1 MKNAPLLCVA
11 LAVLCGAF
19 CDESHAQAANV
30 PEPLKPWES
39 WAAWNDEALLQSPA
53 PYAAADTPLT
63 FWPSELQLAATESGA
78 TFRQTVTVYSA
89 SWVPLPGGALVW
101 PSGVASGG
109 KPLAVLER
117 EGRPVVRLLPGTQE
131 ISGTLAWK
139 SMPQN
144 LPLPPQTGVVRLEVD
159 GKPVESPL
167 WDGAGRLWLKRD
179 ASPEEA
185 AGPDFLSVNLYAALD
200 DGIPL
205 WLRTRVELIVS
216 GKSREE
222 DLGNILPEGWE
233 VSSVDSPIPVAIDAG
248 GRAKAQVRAG
258 RWMINVSAFRLD
270 DARELQFASG
280 AEPAAES
287 VLIGLRLRP
296 DFRIIEFAGV
306 SPVDVTMT
314 TYPED
319 WRDLPVYQWPT
330 AEGLRIEERLRG
342 MGEQAPEG
350 LRIARAIWLDEDGR
364 GMTFRDTIRGTRQKI
379 WRLDAA
385 TGQELG
391 SVRIDG
397 TGQLITRDP
406 ADGAPGVEIRSRN
419 LSLEATGRM
428 AKGKTFPATGW
439 KTDADNLEV
448 TLNLPPGWRLFAL
461 FGADWVRGDWLTSW
475 SLLDIFVVL
484 IFTLAMFRLRGAGAA
499 VLAFAALALSYREFD
514 APQLLWLALLAPV
527 AILSVVPPGRLR
539 MLVQIW
545 KWATVIIFVLSVV
558 PFLSLQIQQA
568 IYPQLERVPGF
579 FTGGFAGHA
588 GGFVGEI
595 EDSRRSD
602 STVVAESVPASV
614 DSYAKSKLVPQQARN
629 IQSQNQNMLYEAKAR
644 IQTGPGVPEWYW
656 RVVRFGWNGPVTAA
670 QTFHPIFISSGL
682 ERLLTVLR
690 IVLVVA
696 VALVVLG
703 VRRIPV
709 PSAAPLLIMALLLGA
724 VPSKAQFPEAGMLET
739 LRERL
744 VEKRDL
750 PPMAAEIP
758 VVTLSLADR
767 KLVME
772 AEIHAAA
779 LVAVPL
785 PGRLP
790 AWSPVTV
797 AVDGK
802 PGAALRRDDNYLW
815 VALAP
820 GVHTVRVEGVIG
832 DASEWEWTFQLKPR
846 RVRVE
851 APGWNVSGINP
862 DGVPEQQV
870 FFARQQKTTAAEA
883 AYDRQD
889 YQAVAV
895 VERELE
901 LGLIWQVRTTVRRL
915 TPPGKALSLRVPL
928 LEGENM
934 LSGNVPIKNGAAEV
948 RLSAG
953 EQAVSWESELVLAD
967 RLELAAR
974 EGDTW
979 AEQWKLVVSPVWNV
993 NFEGLAPIFE
1003 NDAGDLVPVW
1013 RPWPGEKVG
1022 ISIGRPEPVPGAT
1035 VTVRRVNHGVGI
1047 GDRQR
1052 TSTLDLA
1059 LTSSLG
1065 EDFLVGLPEGAQITS
1080 LSRDGKD
1087 MPVRMD
1093 GDRVVIPLRPGEQD
1107 VRIAWKTSVALT
1119 SRAQV
1124 EPVTL
1129 PVESANINTTVTM
1142 PGNRWVLWTGGPQR
1156 GPAVR
1161 FWTVLV
1167 FSLAAA
1173 VVLGRL
1179 KSSPLRAPE
1188 WMLLGIGLT
1197 QVTLPEAL
1205 IVVGWLFLL
1214 VWRGRPSFQKLAP
1227 GAYNLMQAVVVIATA
1242 VALGVLIRAVAAG
1255 LLGSPEMFITGNG
1268 STSGSLQWY
1277 LDRAAATL
1285 PEPFVQSVS
1294 VWWYRLAMLVWAL
1307 WLAVATLRWLV
1318 RGWNAFTSGGAF
1330 RSMRKATAPPAVPE
1344 GK

>member
-11 LAVLCGAF
+11 LAVLCGAS
-19 CDESHAQAANV
+19 CHEGHAQTARI

-53 PYAAADTPLT
+53 PYASQDTPLT
-63 FWPSELQLAATESGA
+63 FWPSELQLSATESGA
-78 TFRQTVTVYSA
+78 TLRQTVTVYSA

-117 EGRPVVRLLPGTQE
+117 EGRPVVRLLPGTQD
-131 ISGTLAWK
+131 ISGMLAWK

-144 LPLPPQTGVVRLEVD
+144 VPLPPQTGVVRLEVD
-159 GKPVESPL
+159 GKSVESPL
-167 WDGAGRLWLKRD
+167 WDGEGRLWLKRD

-233 VSSVDSPIPVAIDAG
+233 VSSVDSPIPVALDAG

-270 DARELQFASG
+270 DARELRFASG
-280 AEPAAES
+280 AGPAAES
-287 VLIGLRLRP
+287 VLIGLRLQP

-330 AEGLRIEERLRG
+330 AEALRIEERLRG

-364 GMTFRDTIRGTRQKI
+364 GMTFRDTISGMRQKI

-385 TGQELG
+385 AGQELG

-406 ADGAPGVEIRSRN
+406 SDGAPGVEIRSRN

-428 AKGKTFPATGW
+428 AKGETFPATGW

-484 IFTLAMFRLRGAGAA
+484 IFTLAIFRLRGAGAA
-499 VLAFAALALSYREFD
+499 ILAFAALALSYREFD

-539 MLVQIW
+539 WVVQMW
-545 KWATVIIFVLSVV
+545 KWATVIVFVLAAV

-568 IYPQLERVPGF
+568 IYPQLERVPSVFGDA
-579 FTGGFAGHA
+579 T
-588 GGFVGEI
+588 
-595 EDSRRSD
+595 SRATEMSRSD
-602 STVVAESVPASV
+602 EPAAEAAAAP
-614 DSYAKSKLVPQQARN
+614 DESYALSKLMPSSPRSRN
-629 IQSQNQNMLYEAKAR
+629 VQSQNQNMLYEAKAR

-656 RVVRFGWNGPVTAA
+656 RVVRFGWNVPVTAA
-670 QTFHPIFISSGL
+670 QTFHPVFISSGL

-690 IVLVVA
+690 ILLVVA
-696 VALVVLG
+696 LTLVLLG
-703 VRRIPV
+703 LRRIPV
-709 PSAAPLLIMALLLGA
+709 TSATPLLIAALLLGA
-724 VPSKAQFPEAGMLET
+724 VPAQAQFPEPGMIET

-750 PPMAAEIP
+750 PPMAAEIS
-758 VVTLSLADR
+758 VVTLNLADR

-790 AWSPVTV
+790 AWSPVSVT
-797 AVDGK
+797 VDGK

-815 VALAP
+815 VAVTQ
-820 GVHTVRVEGVIG
+820 GVHVVRVEGVIG

-870 FFARQQKTTAAEA
+870 FFARQQKTAAAEA
-883 AYDRQD
+883 VYDRQD

-915 TPPGKALSLRVPL
+915 TPPGKAIALRVPL
-928 LEGENM
+928 LDGENV
-934 LSGNVPIKNGAAEV
+934 LSGNVPLKNGAAEV
-948 RLSAG
+948 RLPAG
-953 EQAVSWESELVLAD
+953 EQAVSWQSELVLAD

-974 EGDTW
+974 VDDTW
-979 AEQWKLVVSPVWNV
+979 AERWKLVVSPVWNV
-993 NFEGLAPIFE
+993 NFDGLAPIFE
-1003 NDAGDLVPVW
+1003 DDAGELVPVW
-1013 RPWPGEKVG
+1013 RPWPGEKIG

-1035 VTVRRVNHGVGI
+1035 VTVRRVNHAVDI

-1052 TSTLDLA
+1052 ASTLELA

-1065 EDFLVGLPEGAQITS
+1065 EDFLVALPAGVQVTA
-1080 LSRDGKD
+1080 LSRDGRD
-1087 MPVRMD
+1087 TPVRMD
-1093 GDRVVIPLRPGEQD
+1093 GDRIVIPLRPGEQN
-1107 VRIAWKTSVALT
+1107 VRIAWKTAVDLT
-1119 SRAQV
+1119 SRAKV
-1124 EPVTL
+1124 DPVTL
-1129 PVESANINTTVTM
+1129 PVESANISTTVNV

-1161 FWTVLV
+1161 FWTVLI
-1167 FSLAAA
+1167 FSLVAAI
-1173 VVLGRL
+1173 VLGRL
-1179 KSSPLRAPE
+1179 KSSPLHAAQ

-1205 IVVGWLFLL
+1205 LVVGWLFLL
-1214 VWRGRPSFQKLAP
+1214 VWRGRPSFQKLVP
-1227 GAYNLMQAVVVIATA
+1227 GAYNLMQAVVVISTA
-1242 VALGVLIRAVAAG
+1242 VALGVLVRAVAAG

-1268 STSGSLQWY
+1268 SSSASLQWY
-1277 LDRAAATL
+1277 LDRAAGTL
-1285 PEPFVQSVS
+1285 PQPSVQSVS

-1307 WLAVATLRWLV
+1307 WLAAATLRWLV

-1330 RSMRKATAPPAVPE
+1330 RPMRKAAAPPPVPPSQR
-1344 GK
+1344 